1 MDISTNSA
9 PADLLHPLP
18 TGSTFSE
25 TDWRA
30 LAPHWYPVEFS
41 ARLTTGP
48 RSVRLLDEKL
58 VIWRSQDGTPVA
70 ARDLCLH
77 RGTPLSLGW
86 VEAGDIVC
94 KYHGFRYS
102 ADGRCVSI
110 PAHPETP
117 IPSKLCLRTHP
128 VREAY
133 GLIWTQIIAD
143 PDAPFPEFPEWN
155 DPNYIKVLPDRVS
168 LKSSAGRQLE
178 GFLDVSHF
186 AFVHEGTFG
195 ERNNT
200 VVPNYP
206 VELTRHGFRADYL
219 STVSNYGKDFK
230 HLSPPGFQWRRLFE
244 VWFPFTA
251 KLTVF
256 FPNDGKLHILN
267 AASPISA
274 KESRVF
280 VPICRNFD
288 KEAPLEATLEFN
300 HQVFAEDKEVV
311 ESQCPEE
318 LPIDLSQEIH
328 IRADKSSIAYRQGLA
343 KLGLGR
349 SYTS

>member
-1 MDISTNSA
+1 MDISLNSA
-9 PADLLHPLP
+9 QPNRLRSLP
-18 TGSTFSE
+18 TGCTFTES
-25 TDWRA
+25 DWHA

-41 ARLTTGP
+41 AHLTTGP
-48 RSVRLLDEKL
+48 RAIRLLDEKL
-58 VIWRSQDGTPVA
+58 VIWRRQDGKSVV

-77 RGTPLSLGW
+77 RGAPLSLGW
-86 VEAGDIVC
+86 NAGGDIVC

-102 ADGRCVSI
+102 ADGRCVSV
-110 PAHPETP
+110 PANPEAP
-117 IPSKLCLRTHP
+117 ISSKLCLRIHP

-133 GLIWTQIIAD
+133 GLIWTQIIPN

-155 DPNYIKVLPDRVS
+155 DQDYVQVLPDSVF

-186 AFVHEGTFG
+186 AFVHEATFG
-195 ERNNT
+195 ERDNP

-206 VELTRHGFRADYL
+206 IESTSHGFRADYV
-219 STVSNYGKDFK
+219 STVSNYAKGSKD
-230 HLSPPGFQWRRLFE
+230 LAPRDFQWRRLFE

-256 FPNDGKLHILN
+256 FPCQGKLHILN
-267 AASPISA
+267 TASPISA
-274 KESRVF
+274 RETRVF

-288 KEAPLEATLEFN
+288 KDAPLQSTLDFN
-300 HQVFAEDKEVV
+300 HQVFAEDKEIV

-318 LPIDLSQEIH
+318 LPIDLSEEVH

-343 KLGLGR
+343 KLGLGCA
-349 SYTS
+349 YTS

>member
-77 RGTPLSLGW
+77 RGTPLS
-86 VEAGDIVC
+86 
-94 KYHGFRYS
+94 
-102 ADGRCVSI
+102 
-110 PAHPETP
+110 
-117 IPSKLCLRTHP
+117 
-128 VREAY
+128 
-133 GLIWTQIIAD
+133 
-143 PDAPFPEFPEWN
+143 
-155 DPNYIKVLPDRVS
+155 YIKVLPDSVS

-219 STVSNYGKDFK
+219 STVPNYGKDFK
-230 HLSPPGFQWRRLFE
+230 HLSPPGFQWRRPFE